1 MSLTIIKGPPNSG
14 RTELVRE
21 KYESR
26 ITDDPVLV
34 VPSTD
39 DIFGWERRLTRGRRA
54 FLGGRVVHFKDLIDL
69 ILGDASASRSYG
81 EESRIAT
88 PLRRRSLA
96 TGAIRAG
103 WPAIASRLEDQPG
116 LIDAALQVIDEFRAS
131 LIAPEAFED
140 PEIAALAGPAAD
152 VYRLYIDA
160 LHDADLTDLAE
171 RAALATIR
179 PLDEWE
185 GRPLFIAG
193 FDDLTEQQ
201 LELVRRLAEKTSVT
215 IAITHEQGN
224 EAMAITERLLGRLEK
239 IGGTVER
246 ETSRPS
252 EDADHAALLVDLERS
267 FFDPEKAGTL
277 KPRSAL
283 TLIEASGRRGEA
295 EAIGAEIARLVDD
308 GTDPGEI
315 AIAIDSPATNGAA
328 LVEILSEYRIP
339 VMLEAETT
347 APETAVGQ
355 SAINFL
361 LATGSRSPVDRLF
374 AWLRGPLGLD
384 PGTVDGIEL
393 KAVREGVESAETV
406 ISDLPAH
413 WQEALPGLAEI
424 RSGNVSEAVQALV
437 TQGAKMLVVGRPGSL
452 PTPSIATETQMAS
465 AINRACE
472 ELKGLHGD
480 QLPASVLIEALNSGS
495 IKTWAVPTAH
505 TVRIGSPYS
514 MRAKRADYLFMASLQ
529 EKDLGGAQGSPL
541 ISNEARA
548 SLGMPELADQEQQE
562 TYLFYSCLAVP
573 TKGLWLSHRVADVHG
588 KAEFPS
594 AMIGEVKRLFVNDGA
609 GIKLIRRS
617 SSDIVFPVG
626 GSPSQ
631 HEWALS
637 VAASGNVADP
647 LASEEA
653 KSMNLEVMR
662 AREVEMATA
671 DLGNIDSPAAT
682 TLLAERS
689 MFSATALEAF
699 IDCPYRWFFERAM
712 SPLRFGPEPEALS
725 KGNLVHEVLANLYGS
740 RPGAL
745 PTSGDIDDWIE
756 EMATL
761 VDSLAGACALG
772 GDSAAHRIQ
781 RRQVAAELER
791 FLRREATRESTVF
804 RPIDL
809 ERKFGFESDD
819 SKPPL
824 EFDGWSLR
832 GMIDRID
839 RDDSGR
845 GIVFDY
851 KSGSSSYKT
860 LAELR
865 REGKVQLPLYL
876 RALEV
881 LWGLEPAA
889 GLYVPVF
896 AAKHRPRG
904 MIDESA
910 KPDLKDLNPVAGDF
924 VADLPEEIQQGV
936 ELAAEAAWK
945 ILHGQI
951 EHDPTECMNH
961 YSHAGVPDW
970 TPDVE
975 ETYAGPRFRWP

>member
-1 MSLTIIKGPPNSG
+1 MPLTIIKGPPNSG

-26 ITDDPVLV
+26 IGDDPVLV

-39 DIFGWERRLTRGRRA
+39 DIFGWERRLTRGRGA

-69 ILGDASASRSYG
+69 ILGDASSSRNYG
-81 EESRIAT
+81 EESRIAS

-96 TGAIRAG
+96 TGAIQTG
-103 WPAIASRLEDQPG
+103 WPAIANRLEDQPG
-116 LIDAALQVIDEFRAS
+116 LIDAALQVIDEFRAN
-131 LIAPEAFED
+131 LIGPEAFDD
-140 PEIAALAGPAAD
+140 PEIANLAGPAAD
-152 VYRLYIDA
+152 VYRLYLEA
-160 LHDADLTDLAE
+160 LHEADLTDLPE
-171 RAALATIR
+171 RAALATTR
-179 PLDEWE
+179 SLSGWE

-201 LELVRRLAEKTSVT
+201 LELVRRLAEVTTVT

-224 EAMAITERLLGRLEK
+224 LAMAITESLLGRLEQ

-246 ETSRPS
+246 DTQRPS
-252 EDADHAALLVDLERS
+252 EDADHAALLVELERS
-267 FFDPEKAGTL
+267 FLDPAKAGTL
-277 KPRSAL
+277 EPGSAL
-283 TLIEASGRRGEA
+283 TLVEASGRRGEA
-295 EAIGAEIARLVDD
+295 EAIGAEIARLIDG
-308 GTDPGEI
+308 GTDPGDI

-328 LVEILSEYRIP
+328 LVEVLTEYKVP

-355 SAINFL
+355 SAVNFL
-361 LATGSRSPVDRLF
+361 LATGSRGPADRLF

-384 PGTVDGIEL
+384 PATVDGIEL
-393 KAVREGVESAETV
+393 AAVRDGVESAGAIV
-406 ISDLPAH
+406 SDLPAH
-413 WQEALPGLAEI
+413 WQDALPGLAEI
-424 RSGNVSEAVQALV
+424 REGNLSEAVKSVV
-437 TQGAKMLVVGRPGSL
+437 THGAKMLVTGRPGSL
-452 PTPSIATETQMAS
+452 PTPSIAIETQMAS
-465 AINRACE
+465 AINRACD
-472 ELKGLHGD
+472 ELADLHGD
-480 QLPASVLIEALNSGS
+480 RLTASILIDALNSGS

-514 MRAKRADYLFMASLQ
+514 MRAKRAEYLFMASLQ

-541 ISNEARA
+541 ISREARA
-548 SLGMPELADQEQQE
+548 VLEMPELADQEQQE

-594 AMIGEVKRLFVNDGA
+594 AMIGEVKRLFKNDGA
-609 GIKLIRRS
+609 GIGLIRRS
-617 SSDIVFPVG
+617 SSDIVFPVAEA
-626 GSPSQ
+626 PSE

-637 VAASGNVADP
+637 VAASGNLADP
-647 LASEEA
+647 LASEGA
-653 KSMNLEVMR
+653 KQMNLEVVR
-662 AREVEMATA
+662 AREVEAATA
-671 DLGNIDSPAAT
+671 DLGNIDSPAAAA
-682 TLLAERS
+682 LIAEQS

-699 IDCPYRWFFERAM
+699 IDCPYRWFFERAI
-712 SPLRFGPEPEALS
+712 SPLRFGPEPEALA
-725 KGNLVHEVLANLYGS
+725 KGNLVHEVLAALYGS
-740 RPGAL
+740 RPGSI
-745 PTSGDIDDWIE
+745 PSSDDIDEWIE
-756 EMATL
+756 EMSGL
-761 VDSLAGACALG
+761 VDSLAGDCDLG
-772 GDSAAHRIQ
+772 DDSARHRIQ
-781 RRQVAAELER
+781 RRQVAVELER
-791 FLRREATRESTVF
+791 FLRREAIRESTEF

-809 ERKFGFESDD
+809 ERKFGFEGEESM
-819 SKPPL
+819 PPL

-832 GMIDRID
+832 GMIDRVD
-839 RDDSGR
+839 GDEAGR
-845 GIVFDY
+845 GIIFDY

-865 REGKVQLPLYL
+865 REGKVQLQLYL

-881 LWGLEPAA
+881 LWGLEPVA
-889 GLYVPVF
+889 GLYVPIF

-910 KPDLKDLNPVAGDF
+910 KPDLKDLNLVSGDF